1 MGRAVCAALLLFARV
16 GLIHGVWRLV
26 GRLLHIERESF
37 CRQGRTLRDVS
48 TKNATSTNVSGCATQ
63 KGYWTNMEGRVL
75 FDTRNSINLEYEGDS
90 FIQWVIPDSC
100 VINSLRTPKAVL
112 HCSKSGMHKIELRL
126 KKKALRIWIIDP
138 ENAVVSE
145 LNKKAESPCLVS
157 RVLTKEF
164 YSLGQELILTM
175 NPTSHI
181 YKSIFKYKKGYWK
194 VDIYNITK
202 EIILTISGKP
212 VIFED
217 LFIKDSFYSLE
228 NSGTMGEVK
237 KGGYLALKQF
247 PGRNPLLIYHPCSD
261 SCSLILTEFGTF
273 LTNDRFITS
282 EELKIVPTDLKPLN
296 LQEVRAAAFLES
308 DILFL
313 VGDAVYLRR
322 PKGFYLQLGPESGLP
337 TEGLIG
343 LLGRSHCDAVYPLKA
358 GKKVLIAVL
367 VWSRN
372 SIYVGNINATFT
384 RFNELKQS
392 LSILNMPLDSN
403 IDIVTVAFASRPVE
417 FSILIQA
424 VYQDYKRL
432 MLIIVND
439 EENRWILSAMFSKLV
454 NDSLPLNPLHME
466 FISSALSSV
475 FVWNNNTIFYNL
487 HDDKKNGKMHVNLDE
502 NISHA
507 AEGSIIEQLVI
518 DSNLNIIIKMSN
530 NMLLHGVVG
539 SDELV
544 RLHVWEREDAKV
556 TLYLTLLDQLYM
568 IKVEDFKIRP
578 TLYPLSMEKI
588 SSSLQTKS
596 PPCPFIYF
604 HHNKKS
610 PIYNMDMTE
619 ELTFWAQIIY
629 ADNFGVE
636 VEALILNHKLLE
648 LNYQINYQLH
658 GRFYV
663 NNKTITLTHNKDYRK
678 AKNYMAAIKSTSG
691 VLTLEFQPSMVS
703 SSCIISS
710 NTISFISVGCPPR
723 KHIKVQRDHPVK
735 CTFHDKQSYII
746 SRHHVTNSLIDI
758 LAYYDK
764 PRYGCPMQIHH
775 KKSYKPTI
783 LLYIGEKLIE
793 KVNVQYVIW
802 EKYNRNDFSFN
813 DSIKKVVCNSKT
825 ESILVKDRP
834 HKMNNWK
841 ESIINPCTE
850 FDYPN
855 TSYMTLN
862 SSSDR
867 FLTWPTDHNALFLF
881 HVKIVDP
888 NFSFCNLT
896 ATFAIET
903 YGVIIRDDI
912 ILVISLVWTFI
923 LILLCIFGYSYYKY
937 IKIFR
942 GMLSKPASNELYVGF

>member
-1 MGRAVCAALLLFARV
+1 M
-16 GLIHGVWRLV
+16 
-26 GRLLHIERESF
+26 
-37 CRQGRTLRDVS
+37 
-48 TKNATSTNVSGCATQ
+48 
-63 KGYWTNMEGRVL
+63 
-75 FDTRNSINLEYEGDS
+75 
-90 FIQWVIPDSC
+90 
-100 VINSLRTPKAVL
+100 
-112 HCSKSGMHKIELRL
+112 
-126 KKKALRIWIIDP
+126 
-138 ENAVVSE
+138 
-145 LNKKAESPCLVS
+145 
-157 RVLTKEF
+157 
-164 YSLGQELILTM
+164 
-175 NPTSHI
+175 
-181 YKSIFKYKKGYWK
+181 
-194 VDIYNITK
+194 
-202 EIILTISGKP
+202 
-212 VIFED
+212 
-217 LFIKDSFYSLE
+217 
-228 NSGTMGEVK
+228 
-237 KGGYLALKQF
+237 
-247 PGRNPLLIYHPCSD
+247 
-261 SCSLILTEFGTF
+261 
-273 LTNDRFITS
+273 
-282 EELKIVPTDLKPLN
+282 
-296 LQEVRAAAFLES
+296 
-308 DILFL
+308 
-313 VGDAVYLRR
+313 VYLRR